1 MAMREKCCWKL
12 KFEKQLYPNKRHVDI
27 LYNSWKGQNKFSSK
41 MMMQWKHSDGH
52 CSPTIT
58 QKYEQ
63 SYNSKAMNSK
73 SQIAFG
79 NNKEVLSNKT
89 EMQVSLYQRLRLGL
103 LL

>member
-1 MAMREKCCWKL
+1 M
-12 KFEKQLYPNKRHVDI
+12 
-27 LYNSWKGQNKFSSK
+27 
-41 MMMQWKHSDGH
+41 
-52 CSPTIT
+52 IT

-89 EMQVSLYQRLRLGL
+89 EMQISLSEVMAGASTVEK
-103 LL
+103 

>member
-1 MAMREKCCWKL
+1 MI
-12 KFEKQLYPNKRHVDI
+12 KR
-27 LYNSWKGQNKFSSK
+27 
-41 MMMQWKHSDGH
+41 KHSDGH
-52 CSPTIT
+52 FSPTIT

-79 NNKEVLSNKT
+79 NNKEVLSNKS
-89 EMQVSLYQRLRLGL
+89 EMQISLYRGLPLGL